1 MTNHDKRQT
10 LKTLGLTTL
19 VLPAAPMLAAEA
31 PLTRIAFGSC
41 VHQDKPQPIWDA
53 VLAANPQLFVFLG
66 DNIYGDSDDPTVLA
80 AQYTKLA
87 AQPGFQRLLATTPV
101 IATWDDHDYGRNDAG
116 LEYPAKEAS
125 RDLFMDFWRV
135 PAAAPRRTR
144 ADGIYD
150 AVRSGPPGQDVQILL
165 LDLRWNRTELSV
177 VPDEAAGAARDAA
190 NMGPYNIIEDPNSHL
205 LGEAQWRWLEQQFS
219 EPAAVRIIAT
229 SIQALADFTGWETWA
244 NFPAERERLLALLD
258 AATDSVN
265 LLISGDVHWC
275 DYSLLQRP
283 GVSFPHAELTSSGLT
298 EIWDKISPNRHRVG
312 AAYAVP
318 NFGLID
324 IDWGGARPQLQLSIR
339 DEQAAVLL
347 AHTYPG

>member
-1 MTNHDKRQT
+1 MTNADKRHT
-10 LKTLGLTTL
+10 LKLFGLSPL
-19 VLPAAPMLAAEA
+19 ALPVQAAEL

-41 VHQDKPQPIWDA
+41 LHQDKPQPIWDA
-53 VLAANPQLFVFLG
+53 VLATNPQLFVFLG
-66 DNIYGDSDDPTVLA
+66 DNIYGDSDDPSVLA
-80 AQYTKLA
+80 AQYAKLA
-87 AQPGFQRLLATTPV
+87 AQPGFQRLLASTPV

-125 RDLFMDFWRV
+125 RDLFMDFWGV
-135 PAAAPRRTR
+135 PAASPRRTR
-144 ADGIYD
+144 ADGIYE
-150 AVRSGPPGQDVQILL
+150 VLRIGSPGQDVQILL
-165 LDLRWNRTELSV
+165 LDLRWNRTGLSV
-177 VPDEAAGAARDAA
+177 VPDEAAWAARDAA
-190 NMGPYNIIEDPNSHL
+190 NMGPYNLIEDPNSHL
-205 LGEAQWRWLEQQFS
+205 LGEAQWRWLEQQFR

-283 GVSFPHAELTSSGLT
+283 GVPLPHAELSSSGLT
-298 EIWDKISPNRHRVG
+298 ETWDKISPNRHRVG
-312 AAYAVP
+312 NAYAVP

-324 IDWGGARPQLQLSIR
+324 IDWSGARPQLQLSVR
-339 DEQAAVLL
+339 DEQASVLL
-347 AHTYPG
+347 EHRYPV